1 MVKRV
6 INFGISILAA
16 LLVFL
21 GLLMIFLPGPAIII
35 LPLGIYLFN
44 KAQPGKIDPFLRGFM
59 GFIRRAGR
67 GLDNFFKRLRS

>member
-6 INFGISILAA
+6 INFGVSIVATM
-16 LLVFL
+16 LVIL

-44 KAQPGKIDPFLRGFM
+44 KVQPGKIDPYLRGFM
-59 GFIRRAGR
+59 RFMARAGR